1 MRDRMYDYITVIAGK
16 ISKHQEKA
24 IQCVFFTLGILFAFS
39 FPKTAKRL
47 RSLLAV
53 CSLLLMLPSFCK
65 YISQFCRDVKRLAP

>member
-39 FPKTAKRL
+39 FPKTAKL
-47 RSLLAV
+47 FAV
-53 CSLLLMLPSFCK
+53 CF
-65 YISQFCRDVKRLAP
+65 